1 MGWMWRTPPGQ
12 CHITSDRR
20 RRWVNTTLL
29 SISRRVNTLKPHS
42 PCNGAKLIEF
52 SMGRTATALT
62 LLLASRNGRGGGD
75 WAEHELI
82 GSWAGDQIVV
92 AGDYADSGQFLTEE
106 QLTRWRHEK
115 GVPSDESEPTLYEYA
130 HEFFRDISKQAG
142 VMVHLGE

>member
-1 MGWMWRTPPGQ
+1 MGWMWRAPPRPVSHNIRQEKKMGQ
-12 CHITSDRR
+12 YYIV
-20 RRWVNTTLL
+20 VNLTKGEY
-29 SISRRVNTLKPHS
+29 IKPHS
-42 PCNGAKLIEF
+42 LCNGAKLIEF

-130 HEFFRDISKQAG
+130 HEFFHDISKQVG